1 MVASSSSASA
11 SPDDRRVVEHIRGRS
26 LSQDWPAGALAA
38 GSRVTVVHDPD
49 RDGPW
54 RNEFPGT
61 IDDMGAPELVENPL
75 ARAGEMAY
83 WVAFDTPQY
92 DSDGGGPYR
101 KAQIWDRYLRP
112 GPPLADSAPDAPRT

>member
-1 MVASSSSASA
+1 MVAPPSSASS
-11 SPDDRRVVEHIRGRS
+11 SPDDRRVVEHIRGRP

-49 RDGPW
+49 WNGPW

-61 IDDMGAPELVENPL
+61 IDDMGAPERVENPR

-83 WVAFDTPQY
+83 WVAFDAPQY

-112 GPPLADSAPDAPRT
+112 EPPLPPRT